1 MKMARE
7 ETQAGGLRSRLDRR
21 SFMAYGLWAAA
32 IALIV
37 EGGVVTIQAMRPL
50 SKPAAFG
57 STFDVGAV
65 GDFEVGSVTYFLD
78 GRFYISAL
86 PGGLLALY
94 RKCTHLGCVVPW
106 RPNEQSEDSLGP
118 AGRFNCPCHGSV
130 YDRYGV
136 VKGGPA
142 PRPLDLFP
150 IEISGGKVT
159 VDTGTIVT
167 RSAYHESQ
175 LTKV

>member
-1 MKMARE
+1 MARE
-7 ETQAGGLRSRLDRR
+7 ETQARGLRWRLDRR

-57 STFDVGAV
+57 SKFDVGKV
-65 GDFEVGSVTYFLD
+65 EDFPVGSITYFLD
-78 GRFYISAL
+78 GRFYISRL
-86 PGGLLALY
+86 PEGLLALY

-106 RPNEQSEDSLGP
+106 RANEQSEDSLGH
-118 AGRFNCPCHGSV
+118 AGRFNCPCHGSIF
-130 YDRYGV
+130 DRYGV

-142 PRPLDLFP
+142 PRPLDIFP
-150 IEISGGKVT
+150 IEVSGGKVI
-159 VDTGTIVT
+159 VDTGTIIT
-167 RSAYHESQ
+167 RASYDESQ